1 MRLFPNREFYFTK
14 NGELMVSAYKN
25 GIFETNF
32 GGEVYGKKLRKGTK
46 IILTFT
52 IEK

>member
-1 MRLFPNREFYFTK
+1 
-14 NGELMVSAYKN
+14 MVSAYES

-46 IILTFT
+46 ITLLFT